1 MCSYCSVFGHKVEKC
16 GCRPR
21 TEKEKEEEKKEE
33 ERKKEEAAKNEKD
46 GFIQVNRKK
55 PSYNTNYS
63 RKNTGNV
70 QGNGK
75 NNVIYK
81 PIVKEKSQK
90 EVGVESSNQN
100 TKEQRSGDVV
110 NGSPNER
117 TKWNVNKEVIDNIK
131 RSANKF
137 SVLRDDPGDEE
148 TSDEENKANEEEEDV
163 LVDLDSSASK
173 TTRNEFKIA
182 TWNIRGLGK
191 LSKQNAVKNLMR
203 DENLSVCAIL
213 ETKLKGQKVSKIGT
227 KVFGRWEWI
236 DNANECSR
244 GYQAMLCLIEILSTK
259 EKLLCTFIHAE
270 TLGRL
275 RKTLWADLSNYKSIC
290 NNNPWVLMGDIN
302 VSLNFED
309 HSEGI
314 SYKSQDME
322 EFQDC
327 VNKLKIDDVASSG
340 LHFTWTKSLL
350 NPNSSILK
358 KIDRI
363 MGNEEFFDVYKKA
376 YGVFLPYGISDHSPA
391 ILTCSNSLQKSARS
405 FRFANYIADKTD
417 FLKEVEEN
425 WNIDVEGFNMY
436 KLVKKLKAMK
446 PVMNRLNWKNG
457 NLTEKVKSLKKSLD
471 EIQMKLDKDPHNM
484 LLRNQSVEI
493 LNDYSIAL
501 EDEEKLMFQKA
512 KVEWLNDGDK
522 NTAFFH
528 KAIKGRMNRNR
539 VNEIWGTD
547 DIRYTGDQV
556 PIQFVN
562 HFKSFLGPQNAKECL
577 DLDSSIF
584 YNHVSQQYAEDM
596 ITEVSNEEIKDA
608 MFSIDDNKAPGPDG
622 FTAKFYKKAWNTI
635 GGDICNAVKE
645 FFKEGKLLG
654 ELNSTLITLVP
665 KVSIPNKVTDF
676 RPIACCNVVYKCISK
691 ILTNRIKNVLDS
703 IVDKNQSSFIP
714 DRQITDNILLTQ
726 ELLKGYDCSK
736 GPKRCSMKIDIQK
749 AYDTVDWSFLDK
761 ALRMFGF
768 PNKMVKWIM
777 VCVTNPSYS
786 ICINGERHGFFKG
799 GRGLR
804 QGDPLSPYLFT
815 IVMEIFNLILK
826 QKIRLEPSFKYHHG
840 CKKLQITHLYFADD
854 LLVMCHRDTTSVKVI
869 KSALED
875 FSKLPVRYLGVPL
888 VSKSIGVK
896 DCKILASIQVY
907 WASVFRLPKAVSKD
921 IEKIFKSFLWN
932 NGESINGKAKVS
944 WKDVCQPKENGGLG
958 FKPIDQWNK
967 ALLIKHLWNVA
978 NKKDTLWVKWVN
990 MYKVGNGCSV
1000 SLWHDSWSML
1010 PTLDTF
1016 IRRREIFAA
1025 GFSNETTL
1033 AEGIVDNKWKWLEQ
1047 WLTNQPNLNQY
1058 PVPTIN
1064 NEIKDKLMWCSSNGI
1079 IKSFSSSQV
1088 WKDIKFLNEKMP
1100 WWKRMMNVWNLNDLE
1115 NCLIELSKMPCKNSI
1130 WSIVRRLSIASTVYH
1145 IWLERNARI
1154 FQQKRHDCTYLVV
1167 YSVHLGLERKLD
1179 WVDERGIEDTIE
1191 GGCSLPVMPF
1201 HLSFNSVW

>member
-1 MCSYCSVFGHKVEKC
+1 
-16 GCRPR
+16 
-21 TEKEKEEEKKEE
+21 
-33 ERKKEEAAKNEKD
+33 
-46 GFIQVNRKK
+46 
-55 PSYNTNYS
+55 
-63 RKNTGNV
+63 
-70 QGNGK
+70 
-75 NNVIYK
+75 
-81 PIVKEKSQK
+81 
-90 EVGVESSNQN
+90 
-100 TKEQRSGDVV
+100 
-110 NGSPNER
+110 
-117 TKWNVNKEVIDNIK
+117 
-131 RSANKF
+131 
-137 SVLRDDPGDEE
+137 
-148 TSDEENKANEEEEDV
+148 
-163 LVDLDSSASK
+163 
-173 TTRNEFKIA
+173 
-182 TWNIRGLGK
+182 
-191 LSKQNAVKNLMR
+191 
-203 DENLSVCAIL
+203 
-213 ETKLKGQKVSKIGT
+213 
-227 KVFGRWEWI
+227 
-236 DNANECSR
+236 
-244 GYQAMLCLIEILSTK
+244 
-259 EKLLCTFIHAE
+259 
-270 TLGRL
+270 
-275 RKTLWADLSNYKSIC
+275 
-290 NNNPWVLMGDIN
+290 
-302 VSLNFED
+302 
-309 HSEGI
+309 
-314 SYKSQDME
+314 
-322 EFQDC
+322 
-327 VNKLKIDDVASSG
+327 
-340 LHFTWTKSLL
+340 
-350 NPNSSILK
+350 
-358 KIDRI
+358 

-391 ILTCSNSLQKSARS
+391 ILTCSISLQKPARS
-405 FRFANYIADKTD
+405 FRFANYFADKTD

-436 KLVKKLKAMK
+436 KLVKKLKAIK
-446 PVMNRLNWKNG
+446 PVMSRLYWKNG
-457 NLTEKVKSLKKSLD
+457 NLTKKVQSLKKSLD
-471 EIQMKLDKDPHNM
+471 EIHMKLDKDPHNM

-493 LNDYSIAL
+493 LNDYSITL

-547 DIRYTGDQV
+547 GDQV

-562 HFKSFLGPQNAKECL
+562 HFKSFLGSQNAKECL

-584 YNHVSQQYAEDM
+584 YNRVSQQYAEDM
-596 ITEVSNEEIKDA
+596 IIEVSNEEIKDA
-608 MFSIDDNKAPGPDG
+608 MFTINDNKAPGPDG

-635 GGDICNAVKE
+635 GGDICNALKE
-645 FFKEGKLLG
+645 FFKEGKLLR

-703 IVDKNQSSFIP
+703 IVDKNQSAFIP
-714 DRQITDNILLTQ
+714 DKQITDNILLTQ
-726 ELLKGYDCSK
+726 GLLKGYDCSK

-777 VCVTNPSYS
+777 V
-786 ICINGERHGFFKG
+786 
-799 GRGLR
+799 

-840 CKKLQITHLYFADD
+840 CKKLQITHLCFADD
-854 LLVMCHRDTTSVKVI
+854 LLVMCHGDTTSVKVI

-875 FSKLPVRYLGVPL
+875 FSKVSGLHPNLGKSTIFCGSMDKCSIENIINILPFKKGKLPVRYLGVPL

-896 DCKILASIQVY
+896 DCKSLIDKVKTRVHDWKNKSLSYAGRAQLIASVLASIQVY

-978 NKKDTLWVKWVN
+978 NKKDTLWVKWVSMVKLKGRSVWEIEKQSN
-990 MYKVGNGCSV
+990 DSSLWKNLMDLRGEIRNFVQYKVGDGCSV

-1016 IRRREIFAA
+1016 ISRREIFAA

-1033 AEGIVDNKWKWLEQ
+1033 AEGIVDNKWKWPEQ
-1047 WLTNQPNLNQY
+1047 WLTNHPNLNQY

-1088 WKDIKFLNEKMP
+1088 WKDIRILNEKMP
-1100 WWKRMMNVWNLNDLE
+1100 WWKVIWFPQYIPRHAFVLWMASKGKLVTQDKLSKWYPNKDWKCPFCLQIKDSHKHLFFECEYSNEVWCEMQRMMNVWNLNDLE

-1130 WSIVRRLSIASTVYH
+1130 WSIVRRLSIASTIYH

-1154 FQQKRHDCTYLVV
+1154 FQQKSMSYRSLIQTIANNIRSKLMTLKVKDTNAGYLAQGFSLGLPTLYEVLRLWFCFLGHDCTYLVV

-1179 WVDERGIEDTIE
+1179 WVDECEVPLEGFKALQGISGPQRFQIHKAYGVPERLPSAHTCFNQLDLPEYTSNEQLQERLLLAIHEANE
-1191 GGCSLPVMPF
+1191 GVKTPVKTLSIIFIKLLRTKAFTLTKTMRKSRKGKRSAMISLNQLKTRNF
-1201 HLSFNSVW
+1201 TSSFFSKNCASSSWCLEELVKIMESHKMTDQHTAYHVFYDVEPTEVRKQSGVVAEKWKGPSKRSSRFG